1 MRILLLIL
9 NVCLYDQT
17 REREKK
23 KSGLVTNRNTNEKNF
38 LSRSVYLVLYNGERE
53 RERMI
58 NIHLFHRL
66 FFLYS
71 KRERKMFSKCV

>member
-53 RERMI
+53 RER
-58 NIHLFHRL
+58 
-66 FFLYS
+66 
-71 KRERKMFSKCV
+71 E

>member
-1 MRILLLIL
+1 MTKRE
-9 NVCLYDQT
+9 

-53 RERMI
+53 RE
-58 NIHLFHRL
+58 NDKHSF
-66 FFLYS
+66 
-71 KRERKMFSKCV
+71 VP